1 VSRILYRLRT
11 LAEQLPLDASTFT
24 LLAPLLN
31 EIISKGGLAVAEDN
45 EEGALEQLT
54 LTLDFIKFH
63 AAQCKYFVFPYS
75 YQPDGV
81 LVSDPVYPRID
92 VLEGLVH
99 IIARQ
104 PKLSREAVAVLV
116 EVGGAIHESSTRE
129 EQDTLLRHTTA
140 QEVYVRNA
148 VLQAL
153 VPFDLTDVEWSPEVF
168 IACHDDDEQNGRLA
182 RQLCDENGLEIPE
195 EYISSFIPLLGE
207 YSFEGY
213 L

>member
-1 VSRILYRLRT
+1 
-11 LAEQLPLDASTFT
+11 LDASTFA
-24 LLAPLLN
+24 LLAPLLK

-45 EEGALEQLT
+45 EEDALEQLT

-63 AAQCKYFVFPYS
+63 AAERKALAFPYS
-75 YQPDGV
+75 YQTNCL
-81 LVSDPVYPRID
+81 LVSDHVYPRVS

-129 EQDTLLRHTTA
+129 EQDTLLRHATA

-153 VPFDLTDVEWSPEVF
+153 QPFDLTDVEWSPEVF

-182 RQLCDENGLEIPE
+182 RQLCGENGLEIPE
-195 EYISSFIPLLGE
+195 EYISSLVPLLGE
-207 YSFEGY
+207 YSFYGY
-213 L
+213 LHH

>member
-1 VSRILYRLRT
+1 M
-11 LAEQLPLDASTFT
+11 D
-24 LLAPLLN
+24 
-31 EIISKGGLAVAEDN
+31 EDN
-45 EEGALEQLT
+45 EEDALEQLT

-63 AAQCKYFVFPYS
+63 AAECKYLVFLDS
-75 YQPDGV
+75 HQPDCG

-116 EVGGAIHESSTRE
+116 EVGEALHESSTRE
-129 EQDTLLRHTTA
+129 EQGTLLRHTKA

-153 VPFDLTDVEWSPEVF
+153 QPFDLTDVEWSPELF
-168 IACHDDDEQNGRLA
+168 IACHDDDVQNGRLA
-182 RQLCDENGLEIPE
+182 RQLCDENDLEIPE
-195 EYISSFIPLLGE
+195 KYISSLIPLLGE
-207 YSFEGY
+207 DS